1 MASNLESRGY
11 GLPGYG
17 EGKSHDEYN
26 EEEALSR
33 ALEAL
38 MEGLTAGEMRWLSS
52 GMQPK
57 PTAHEN
63 IDSFINQN
71 DSTNINQDFY
81 DMFKKDTGIGLDEL
95 MGNINLSESIRNPMP
110 LLKEDPYPVQNQQPT
125 LFERLTP
132 TLEETGGRGSR
143 LPEAFGNKLLELIFG
158 TKTPISGKDE
168 KGLQDSISQHNNNLF
183 KK

>member
-38 MEGLTAGEMRWLSS
+38 KAGEMRGLSS

-57 PTAHEN
+57 PMAQDTMNALIEEN
-63 IDSFINQN
+63 DNK
-71 DSTNINQDFY
+71 DFY
-81 DMFKKDTGIGLDEL
+81 DMFKKNTGIGLDEL

-110 LLKEDPYPVQNQQPT
+110 LLKEDPYPVQSQQPSV
-125 LFERLTP
+125 LERLLP

-143 LPEAFGNKLLELIFG
+143 LPEAF
-158 TKTPISGKDE
+158 
-168 KGLQDSISQHNNNLF
+168 
-183 KK
+183 